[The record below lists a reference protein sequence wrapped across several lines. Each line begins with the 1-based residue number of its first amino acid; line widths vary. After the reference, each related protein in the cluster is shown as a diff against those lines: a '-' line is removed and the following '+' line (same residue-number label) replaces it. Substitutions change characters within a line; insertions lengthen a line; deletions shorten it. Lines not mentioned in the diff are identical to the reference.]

1 MVDVLA
7 GIDVVKGEAF
17 WIFQTVDAATGGPPS
32 DPLMG
37 FLPPDY
43 LDGNG
48 QGHVNYSI
56 RPKAALT
63 TGALIAA
70 QAFIIFDANDVLA
83 TNVATN
89 TIDADRPWSALVPLS
104 ASSAVTQL
112 LQWSAGD
119 GAGPG
124 LAKQTGNPGSGLR
137 DVSIFVAENGG
148 AYGLWQTFGPTT
160 SSAIFTGTPG
170 TTYGFYALASDNV
183 GLVETGKGASA
194 ETSSYIPVIKRAML
208 PVVRR

>member
-1 MVDVLA
+1 
-7 GIDVVKGEAF
+7 
-17 WIFQTVDAATGGPPS
+17 
-32 DPLMG
+32 MG

-137 DVSIFVAENGG
+137 DVSIFVAENGDL
-148 AYGLWQTFGPTT
+148 AK
-160 SSAIFTGTPG
+160 GTPAKSIDLLMG
-170 TTYGFYALASDNV
+170 QPRRVYDAPV
-183 GLVETGKGASA
+183 KGILWGWEVSA
-194 ETSSYIPVIKRAML
+194 YVVTKAVSAGARVSSTRMMW
-208 PVVRR
+208 